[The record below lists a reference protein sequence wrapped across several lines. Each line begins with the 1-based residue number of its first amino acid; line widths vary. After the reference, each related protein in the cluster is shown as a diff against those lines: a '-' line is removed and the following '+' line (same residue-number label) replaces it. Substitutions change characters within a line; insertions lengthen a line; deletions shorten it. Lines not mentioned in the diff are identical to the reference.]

1 MVMKN
6 AVIAIFILGIS
17 SIFFACIA
25 RAIKLISKRM
35 TIIFSTVFGLMENPF
50 LISLSKLFS
59 SDKNPARPEN

>member
-6 AVIAIFILGIS
+6 AVIAIFIRGIS
-17 SIFFACIA
+17 SIFCACIA
-25 RAIKLISKRM
+25 SRIKLISKRTTM
-35 TIIFSTVFGLMENPF
+35 IFSIVVGLIENPF